1 MVIKIIY
8 ISKNTSMRC
17 RASLRFTV
25 TCHFGH
31 RTCNSE
37 PILLKIVSKDAHFLG
52 VYYGML
58 NRFEPVFIGPVRGGF
73 YRFLFSKGSNCNRS
87 GPVQIGS
94 VRSGFGLFP
103 VHRTGPSNT
112 SGCVL
117 CKIEKTGPMNRLQ
130 PVLKATGCSRDTP
143 KESAHFEPNLKR
155 IGPKLLELWPKRYVM
170 TKSDLEPHLI
180 IAFFEF

>member
-8 ISKNTSMRC
+8 ISKNTCMRC

-25 TCHFGH
+25 TYHFGH

-112 SGCVL
+112 KWNNRGTYTG
-117 CKIEKTGPMNRLQ
+117 IETSKLFRRAVINLRLE
-130 PVLKATGCSRDTP
+130 VRNKA
-143 KESAHFEPNLKR
+143 EE
-155 IGPKLLELWPKRYVM
+155 
-170 TKSDLEPHLI
+170 
-180 IAFFEF
+180 FF

>member
-1 MVIKIIY
+1 MIKFIY

-17 RASLRFTV
+17 RASLSFTV
-25 TCHFGH
+25 TYHFGH
-31 RTCNSE
+31 ITCNSE

-73 YRFLFSKGSNCNRS
+73 YRFFFFKRFELNRS

-94 VRSGFGLFP
+94 VRSGFSLFP

-112 SGCVL
+112 
-117 CKIEKTGPMNRLQ
+117 R
-130 PVLKATGCSRDTP
+130 
-143 KESAHFEPNLKR
+143 
-155 IGPKLLELWPKRYVM
+155 
-170 TKSDLEPHLI
+170 
-180 IAFFEF
+180 